1 MKIFISF
8 LAMLSSAAFAQ
19 SEPKMQVAVNAQI
32 AQLNH
37 FLECDIDAD
46 CVAVPFGAKA
56 CGGPQTYVVA
66 SKLNP
71 HLWLLQRAAQQSV
84 DTQRA
89 ENIRQSAMSTCSI
102 VIPPVLTCVRHQC
115 VGASGALQ

>member
-1 MKIFISF
+1 MKIFMPF
-8 LAMLSSAAFAQ
+8 LAMLSSAALAQ
-19 SEPKMQVAVNAQI
+19 SQPKMVVNNEV

-37 FLECDIDAD
+37 FLECDTDAD

-89 ENIRQSAMSTCSI
+89 DNIRQNVISTCSI
-102 VIPPVLTCVRHQC
+102 VPPPVLTCVRHQC
-115 VGASGALQ
+115 LGGSAALQ